1 MDLSF
6 IVIFIWL
13 GCFILVAVDSAI
25 RGVSSVFWRLAGLTI
40 MGAIIMMAMP
50 PVSTTAQAKDR
61 ASQIVSLWHSFEA
74 KFRGFPPTACLS
86 GPCGGRHV
94 ASCRP

>member
-25 RGVSSVFWRLAGLTI
+25 RGVSSVFWRLAALVGGPFAL
-40 MGAIIMMAMP
+40 
-50 PVSTTAQAKDR
+50 
-61 ASQIVSLWHSFEA
+61 L
-74 KFRGFPPTACLS
+74 ACGVVRELVIK
-86 GPCGGRHV
+86 RRV
-94 ASCRP
+94 I

>member
-25 RGVSSVFWRLAGLTI
+25 RGVSSVF
-40 MGAIIMMAMP
+40 
-50 PVSTTAQAKDR
+50 
-61 ASQIVSLWHSFEA
+61 
-74 KFRGFPPTACLS
+74 
-86 GPCGGRHV
+86 
-94 ASCRP
+94 